1 MYVLIVYLSVTNL
14 TPQTMTPKKI
24 PGEAIRKLRHYKGFK
39 QHVAG
44 EKLGIGQQAY
54 SKMENSTHVK
64 PHKIHKAMEAFGCS
78 PEDFEKI
85 NGYPPPLQN
94 E

>member
-1 MYVLIVYLSVTNL
+1 
-14 TPQTMTPKKI
+14 MTPKKI

-78 PEDFEKI
+78 PEDFE
-85 NGYPPPLQN
+85 NLNRYPPPRKMIRFFS
-94 E
+94 